1 MLYLSMSDCVGAVI
15 TCAARAGGYPEA
27 SVPGS
32 PSRSFSHFVR
42 GEVGRCCRCGGTP
55 VAVTVPQ
62 VDALRNAF

>member
-32 PSRSFSHFVR
+32 PSRSSSHFVR
-42 GEVGRCCRCGGTP
+42 EGSWEMLSVWRYSGSSYCTAGRC
-55 VAVTVPQ
+55 VT
-62 VDALRNAF
+62 